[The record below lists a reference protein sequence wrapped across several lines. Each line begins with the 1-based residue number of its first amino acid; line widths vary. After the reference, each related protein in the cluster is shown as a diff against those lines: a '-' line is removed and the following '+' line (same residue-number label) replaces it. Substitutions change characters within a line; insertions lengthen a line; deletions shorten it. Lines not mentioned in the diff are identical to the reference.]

1 MYEVAEAAHN
11 RPSLP
16 PCVWL
21 PQARFLSLRFLYF
34 VWNILRGDYKRYVF
48 VCVVSHLDWV
58 GSCGR
63 CVGWDLSRLLCT
75 FIYMYQW
82 TDDFPPF
89 LFKKRCVYMLL
100 FIYISSNLCFGV
112 WLLSQ
117 SQKIRY
123 LSTISSLSF
132 CCVFRLITCVIK

>member
-21 PQARFLSLRFLYF
+21 PQARFLLLRFLYF

-58 GSCGR
+58 GSCVR

-75 FIYMYQW
+75 FIYICINERMI
-82 TDDFPPF
+82 F
-89 LFKKRCVYMLL
+89 LL
-100 FIYISSNLCFGV
+100 FCLRKDVFICYYLFTSLVTYVLVSDYCHSHKKYAIYRPYLRFPSVVFSD
-112 WLLSQ
+112 LLH
-117 SQKIRY
+117 
-123 LSTISSLSF
+123 
-132 CCVFRLITCVIK
+132 V